1 MMKAWI
7 IVGLLVATAAVAIP
21 VSPQLTSTG
30 VELRVDKADAYTY
43 RRARV
48 TTRRVVRRTYRRN
61 YYYYH

>member
-1 MMKAWI
+1 MKVCI
-7 IVGLLVATAAVAIP
+7 LLLTASVLIAIP
-21 VSPQLTSTG
+21 ALPQVTSRG
-30 VELRVDKADAYTY
+30 VELTTDHADAYTY